1 MFGPYLVWAVR
12 VSTVFRGS
20 LIHAATP
27 SMHADISCDTQTRIS
42 YCSLQITPQ
51 NVKHVLM
58 DCKRGVVST
67 PTWLTGCNIIHVH
80 VSLRL
85 YMTQLSLPV

>member
-27 SMHADISCDTQTRIS
+27 SMHADISCDTDRDQLLLPTNNTS
-42 YCSLQITPQ
+42 ECETCSDGL
-51 NVKHVLM
+51 
-58 DCKRGVVST
+58 
-67 PTWLTGCNIIHVH
+67 
-80 VSLRL
+80 
-85 YMTQLSLPV
+85 